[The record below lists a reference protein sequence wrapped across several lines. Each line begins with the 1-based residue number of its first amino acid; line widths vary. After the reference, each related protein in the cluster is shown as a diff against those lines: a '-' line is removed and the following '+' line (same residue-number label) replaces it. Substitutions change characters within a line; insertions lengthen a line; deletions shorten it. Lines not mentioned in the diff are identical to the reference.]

1 MAKAIKNTVRLGIF
15 VTVSIALFTATVYY
29 IGNRQNLFG
38 AKYRISTHFNNVGG
52 LQVGNNVRYA
62 GINVGSVAD
71 IVFVNDSTL
80 RVDMQLNDK
89 VHNVIKKDAT
99 ASIGS
104 DGLVGNVI
112 VNISPGNGNMPPAKN
127 GDTIAS
133 YSRVGTE
140 DILKTLGNT
149 NESIAILAL
158 NLLEIT
164 DKLNNGQGT
173 FPLLIRDS
181 IMGSQVAQSFYN
193 LRMTTEQ
200 LRLTS
205 EQLRQSLDMAVQGE
219 GMLGYLLKDTT
230 LPHQLEGFVARFDTM
245 LFKEVEPIFADL
257 QKSGEDL
264 ATTSAQLKDAVAMLN
279 SGDGLA
285 HTILQDTAAAKD
297 LKNILENVS
306 EGTDRFN
313 QNMEALKHNFFF
325 RKYFKKLEKGK
336 LKKGDP

>member
-1 MAKAIKNTVRLGIF
+1 MAKEIKNTIRLGIF
-15 VTVSIALFTATVYY
+15 VTVAIALFTAGVYY

-71 IVFVNDSTL
+71 ITFLNDSTL

-89 VHNVIKKDAT
+89 VKNVIKKDAT

-112 VNISPGNGNMPPAKN
+112 VNISPGGGNMPPAEN
-127 GDTIAS
+127 GDILAS
-133 YSRVGTE
+133 FSRTDTD

-149 NESIAILAL
+149 NENIAILAM

-164 DKLNNGQGT
+164 EKLNEGQGT
-173 FPLLIRDS
+173 LPLLIRDS
-181 IMGSQVAQSFYN
+181 IMGANVTRSLYN
-193 LRMTTEQ
+193 LRATTEQ
-200 LRLTS
+200 VKLTS
-205 EQLRQSLDMAVQGE
+205 KQLRESVDLAVQGE

-230 LPHQLEGFVARFDTM
+230 LPHQLEGFVSRFDTM
-245 LFKEVEPIFADL
+245 LFKEIEPIFSDL
-257 QKSGEDL
+257 QKSSEDL

-279 SGDGLA
+279 KGDGLA
-285 HTILQDTAAAKD
+285 HTILQDTAAASV
-297 LKNILENVS
+297 LKIILENVN

-313 QNMEALKHNFFF
+313 ENMEALKHNFFF
-325 RKYFKKLEKGK
+325 RRYFKKLEKGK
-336 LKKGDP
+336 IKKDNP